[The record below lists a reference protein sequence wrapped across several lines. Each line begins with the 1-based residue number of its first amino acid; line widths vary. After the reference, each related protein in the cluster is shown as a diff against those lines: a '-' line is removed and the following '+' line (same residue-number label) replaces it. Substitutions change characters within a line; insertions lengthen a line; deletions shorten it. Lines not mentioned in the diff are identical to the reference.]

1 MLQHGI
7 THAEMNGVSAVYF
20 FFKSHSICNSTLQE
34 LDCGVQAAKLMVK
47 TKAQKN
53 GVDS

>member
-1 MLQHGI
+1 MPLFS
-7 THAEMNGVSAVYF
+7 HA
-20 FFKSHSICNSTLQE
+20 IPQE

-53 GVDS
+53 EVDS